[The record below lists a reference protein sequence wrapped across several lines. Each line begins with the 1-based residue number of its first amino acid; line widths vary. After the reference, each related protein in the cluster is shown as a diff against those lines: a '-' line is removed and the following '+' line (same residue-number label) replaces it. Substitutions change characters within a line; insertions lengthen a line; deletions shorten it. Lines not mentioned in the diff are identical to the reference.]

1 MNFGASKDVPMEA
14 LDFVKKRV
22 RLNLM
27 TKFSFRK
34 IVTTFRIGALV
45 PWYKS
50 PPPLKLQGQFGLV

>member
-1 MNFGASKDVPMEA
+1 MNFGASKDVPMEG

-34 IVTTFRIGALV
+34 IVTTFPIGALV
-45 PWYKS
+45 PWY
-50 PPPLKLQGQFGLV
+50 